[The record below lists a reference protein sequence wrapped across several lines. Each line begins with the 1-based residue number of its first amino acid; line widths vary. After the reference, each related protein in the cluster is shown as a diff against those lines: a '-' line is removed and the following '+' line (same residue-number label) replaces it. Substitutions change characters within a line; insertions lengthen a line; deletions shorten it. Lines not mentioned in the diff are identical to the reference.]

1 MTTLTADRDLEM
13 RIRAVPENV
22 PVVRHALGG
31 MAATRGA
38 DERTRGAIAL
48 AVTEAVANVVVHAYD
63 REECGLLEVEASA
76 DGTEIDVIVRDHG
89 GGLRADAPTGGLGA
103 GLRLIGAMAQR
114 FDITRRDGATEVHM
128 AFRLTPADTTV
139 LGA

>member
-1 MTTLTADRDLEM
+1 M
-13 RIRAVPENV
+13 RVRAVPENV

-38 DERTRGAIAL
+38 DERIRGAIAI

-63 REECGLLEVEASA
+63 GGGGHLEVQASA
-76 DGTEIDVIVRDHG
+76 DDTELDVVVRDHG
-89 GGLRADAPTGGLGA
+89 GGLRADSPGAGLGA
-103 GLRLIGAMAQR
+103 GLRLIGALAQR

-128 AFRLTPADTTV
+128 AFRLRPADA

>member
-1 MTTLTADRDLEM
+1 M
-13 RIRAVPENV
+13 RLRAVPENV

-38 DERTRGAIAL
+38 DKRTRGAIAL
-48 AVTEAVANVVVHAYD
+48 AVTEAVANVVVHAYTD
-63 REECGLLEVEASA
+63 HTDSVGLMEVHATA
-76 DGTEIDVIVRDHG
+76 DADEIDVVIRDEG
-89 GGLRADAPTGGLGA
+89 GGLRPDSPGAGLGA

-128 AFRLTPADTTV
+128 AFSLHPAQ
-139 LGA
+139 LAA